1 MSSAPPQHAWIAL
14 GSNLGQRAQN
24 LDQALSLLRQTPGVQ
39 VGRVSTYLDNP
50 AVGGP
55 ADAPPFLNAVAELL
69 TTLEPLPLLD
79 HLLDIERQMG
89 RIRQQRWEPRIIDL
103 DLLLYEQ
110 RVCDTPQLQLPH
122 PRLYQR
128 LFVLR
133 PLAQIAPT
141 LMHPV
146 LGKTVAQL
154 LSELESA

>member
-1 MSSAPPQHAWIAL
+1 MSSAPPHHAWIAL

-39 VGRVSTYLDNP
+39 VGPVSSYLDNP

-55 ADAPPFLNAVAELL
+55 ADAPPFLNAAAELL
-69 TTLEPLPLLD
+69 TTLEPVPLLD
-79 HLLDIERQMG
+79 RLLDIERQMG

-110 RVCDTPQLQLPH
+110 RVCDTRQLQLPH
-122 PRLYQR
+122 PRLHQR

-154 LSELESA
+154 LSELEPA